1 MSSPPAPLTEFF
13 ASHERVF
20 VLTGACV
27 STASWIPDYRD
38 HNGEWKH
45 QKPMEYRDFVGS
57 VAARQRYWARSYF
70 GWRHFSRAA
79 PNPAHQA
86 LAGLEQLGRLVH
98 TVTQNVDGLH
108 QRAGS
113 RLLTELHG
121 SLSSVDCLDCGGRF
135 ARPDLQQALLQRNPQ
150 LSTLSGEITPDGDA
164 RLRDFDE
171 THLDIPACRCCGG
184 ILKPAVVFF
193 GESVPRDRVQQCRDA
208 LAVADAL
215 LVVGSS
221 LMVYSGF
228 RFVREAAQMGIPIV
242 AVNRGRTRA
251 DELLHFKFELDCAT
265 ALSASLAQLTRG
277 SITPPDRECDA
288 VPR

>member
-1 MSSPPAPLTEFF
+1 MSSPNRLTEFF
-13 ASHERVF
+13 ASHERIF
-20 VLTGACV
+20 VLTGAGV
-27 STASWIPDYRD
+27 STDSGIPDYRD
-38 HNGEWKH
+38 HSGEWKH

-57 VAARQRYWARSYF
+57 VAARQRYWARSYL
-70 GWRHFSRAA
+70 GWQRFSRAA

-86 LAGLEQLGRLVH
+86 LAGLEQLGRLAH

-121 SLSSVDCLDCGGRF
+121 SLSSVDCLDCGGSF
-135 ARPDLQQALLQRNPQ
+135 ARSNLQQALLERNPQ
-150 LSTLSGEITPDGDA
+150 LALLSGEIAPDGDA

-171 THLDIPACRCCGG
+171 TRLDIPACGSCGG
-184 ILKPAVVFF
+184 IIKPAVVFF
-193 GESVPRDRVQQCRDA
+193 GESVPPARVQQCRDA
-208 LAVADAL
+208 LAGADAM

-228 RFVREAAQMGIPIV
+228 RFVREAAQLGIPIV

-251 DELLHFKFELDCAT
+251 DELLQFKFELDCAT
-265 ALSASLAQLTRG
+265 ALGASLAQLTRG
-277 SITPPDRECDA
+277 SLAPSDRECDA

>member
-1 MSSPPAPLTEFF
+1 MPTRLTDFI
-13 ASHERVF
+13 ALHERIF
-20 VLTGACV
+20 VLTGAGV
-27 STASWIPDYRD
+27 STASGIPDYRD
-38 HNGEWKH
+38 RSGEWKH

-70 GWRHFSRAA
+70 GWQRFSRAA
-79 PNPAHQA
+79 PNPAHLA
-86 LAGLEQLGRLVH
+86 LAGLEQLGRLAH

-121 SLSSVDCLDCGGRF
+121 SLSSVVCLDCGGSF
-135 ARPDLQQALLQRNPQ
+135 ARSDLQQALLDRNPQ
-150 LSTLSGEITPDGDA
+150 LALLSGDIAPDGDA

-171 THLDIPACRCCGG
+171 ARLDIPACRSCGG

-193 GESVPRDRVQQCRDA
+193 GEQCRDA
-208 LAVADAL
+208 LAGADAM

-228 RFVREAAQMGIPIV
+228 RFVREAAQLGIPIV

-251 DELLHFKFELDCAT
+251 DELLTLKFEMDPGL
-265 ALSASLAQLTRG
+265 
-277 SITPPDRECDA
+277 
-288 VPR
+288 